1 MDDHPYF
8 KSNILLLNIFYYWI
22 FQSQH
27 FFGTQRKRVLT
38 TSFFSAFCIT
48 LCLPVRYEI
57 KEIIFMQDFLY
68 WIVGIIAEIHEFLLT
83 LNDSFEASLS
93 DKMLHFIFIG
103 IFGIALVLLIHLVF
117 SWLAKNDHTIVVTF
131 LYVLTVVIVIAFGI
145 EIGQGI
151 THTGNMEFAD
161 IMYGVVG
168 FIAFFIVFALI
179 RAVILAIAGHHRKHG
194 RGRSR

>member
-1 MDDHPYF
+1 
-8 KSNILLLNIFYYWI
+8 
-22 FQSQH
+22 
-27 FFGTQRKRVLT
+27 
-38 TSFFSAFCIT
+38 
-48 LCLPVRYEI
+48 
-57 KEIIFMQDFLY
+57 
-68 WIVGIIAEIHEFLLT
+68 
-83 LNDSFEASLS
+83 
-93 DKMLHFIFIG
+93 
-103 IFGIALVLLIHLVF
+103 VLLIHPVF

>member
-1 MDDHPYF
+1 
-8 KSNILLLNIFYYWI
+8 
-22 FQSQH
+22 
-27 FFGTQRKRVLT
+27 
-38 TSFFSAFCIT
+38 
-48 LCLPVRYEI
+48 
-57 KEIIFMQDFLY
+57 MQDFLY

-103 IFGIALVLLIHLVF
+103 IFGIALVLLIHPVF